1 MKFAKRMSESSK
13 RRDIVDATKDL
24 LWSVG
29 YESMSP
35 RDIMAASGAGQGSL
49 YHHFTGKPAIAA
61 AALDEVSA
69 EMRGD
74 LERVFDPA
82 VAPLTR
88 LRRYLSSDRQG
99 LRGCRLG
106 RLVNESAFSD
116 STLRGPLE
124 GYFSD
129 VLRLVE
135 LALRD
140 AVAGGALPKKL
151 DTHRLAAALVAS
163 VQGGYILSRAMNNP
177 SIVNDATAGALALL
191 ERIARNG

>member
-1 MKFAKRMSESSK
+1 MNFAKRMSESSK

-74 LERVFDPA
+74 LERVFDPG

-106 RLVNESAFSD
+106 RLANESAFSD

-124 GYFSD
+124 GYFSEA
-129 VLRLVE
+129 LRLVE
-135 LALRD
+135 LALRN